1 MFFGHQIW
9 IRTTEIFKFFPKHG
23 WLPWFI
29 WKQSLALQKHLD
41 VCCYVRF
48 ENESVDL
55 FCISVTLIH
64 YFFIWAFECFCWK
77 IFEIFSIGR
86 HHHFILL
93 LCFVSFVLLSI
104 LSRLILLVQRV
115 VYGLYLRFLFFR
127 WFVCDQQTSNGRQ
140 SNCLELIQI
149 PVPCIPGCSYF
160 QW

>member
-1 MFFGHQIW
+1 MATLVYLETKFG
-9 IRTTEIFKFFPKHG
+9 PK
-23 WLPWFI
+23 I
-29 WKQSLALQKHLD
+29 HLD

-64 YFFIWAFECFCWK
+64 YFLIWVFECFCWK
-77 IFEIFSIGR
+77 IFEILSIGR
-86 HHHFILL
+86 HHHFILP

-115 VYGLYLRFLFFR
+115 VYGLYFWFLFFR

-160 QW
+160 QR

>member
-1 MFFGHQIW
+1 MGGYLGLSGNKVWPYKNILMFAGM
-9 IRTTEIFKFFPKHG
+9 
-23 WLPWFI
+23 
-29 WKQSLALQKHLD
+29 LD
-41 VCCYVRF
+41 LKMRAWTF
-48 ENESVDL
+48 

-64 YFFIWAFECFCWK
+64 YFFIWAFECFLLK
-77 IFEIFSIGR
+77 NIRIFSIGR
-86 HHHFILL
+86 HHHFILP

-160 QW
+160 QR